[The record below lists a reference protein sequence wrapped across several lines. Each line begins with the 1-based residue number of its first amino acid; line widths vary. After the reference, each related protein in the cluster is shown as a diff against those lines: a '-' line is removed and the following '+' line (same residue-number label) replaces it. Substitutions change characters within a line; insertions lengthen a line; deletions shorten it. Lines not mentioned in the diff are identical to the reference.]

1 MQVSILKAWTKM
13 VPTTHKVNG
22 AVLWANLNLL
32 FWLSLVPFATAWM
45 GENNFAQLPVAFYG
59 FVLLMAAIGF
69 FILSHALIALH
80 GKDSPLAVAL
90 GKNRKA
96 LISLVLYSAAVLVS
110 MLSSAV
116 AMALYV
122 IVAVMWLVPDRR
134 IERHVNGIK

>member
-1 MQVSILKAWTKM
+1 
-13 VPTTHKVNG
+13 
-22 AVLWANLNLL
+22 
-32 FWLSLVPFATAWM
+32 M

-134 IERHVNGIK
+134 IERHANGIK